1 MADADASAEK
11 IFFHSLLPSAPPAA
25 RRFVRPSLSVA
36 AVVGE
41 KPATAQVE
49 VESPSALA
57 QLSYNYNYSSS
68 IFTLQWSSDV
78 RPRPS
83 ARRVED

>member
-1 MADADASAEK
+1 MADADDASAEK

-57 QLSYNYNYSSS
+57 QLSYNYSSS

-83 ARRVED
+83 VRRVED